1 MILTA
6 GLGVGGGLAARGYG
20 AWSTSVAT
28 VTTQGFGRARIVDPW
43 PIRMA
48 PFAAARPSDIE
59 AKRSIAAVRER
70 VESAAP
76 ERTPVVAAT
85 RHTVTAS
92 ARPAGSRPAR
102 RTTQGS
108 TR

>member
-28 VTTQGFGRARIVDPW
+28 TATQGIGRAGIAGPE

-48 PFAAARPSDIE
+48 PFAPARPSDNE
-59 AKRSIAAVRER
+59 ATRRIAAVRER

-92 ARPAGSRPAR
+92 ARPAGSRSAR
-102 RTTQGS
+102 RNTQRS